1 MASGTRKILKR
12 VGVGVALVALAVVA
26 FGLYLRAQMPKPIGD
41 PPVLQSELFT
51 APATELPVSG
61 RFIFKSATELAAL
74 IRNRQATATE
84 IVQEHINYIK
94 NTNYRT
100 NAFVWLFEREALE
113 AARRADEQVARGEPL
128 GLLHG
133 VPVSIKE
140 EFWVQGKPNT
150 VNAEMFRGFVAPRN
164 AKVVDAWLEQGAIL
178 LGTTNVSNL
187 LFDVQTHGEIYPTG
201 NNPYDAARTP
211 GGSTGGG
218 AASVAAGLAPLAL
231 GGDMGGS
238 IRVPAA
244 FCGVYGL
251 KPTEESMG
259 QDAGSFPGEPG
270 NPRYHRMAVAG
281 PLARTVDDVEL
292 GWNAL
297 MAHWPEA
304 RSLPVDPGKGLDG
317 YRVAWFD
324 EWKFGQDRLFVG
336 HDVKAGLARL
346 VDALRSNGAT
356 VTEDQPD
363 NFAEMKQ
370 MHALLSVYMMF
381 GKMPWIIRQ
390 FVANDFKRKDN
401 HRLDYRESLARIS
414 DMDEGKYDDILRR
427 RAALTEKM
435 ERFFDRYDLLLMPVT
450 SGPAIAHNE
459 RHEPITL
466 DGTRIDYWDYFHFP
480 MCWNATG
487 HPALTIP
494 LGLNAEGVPIA
505 IQVVGP
511 LNSERRLLAF
521 ARLIAPLHE
530 GFVRPPAG

>member
-1 MASGTRKILKR
+1 MQPRTRRWLVR
-12 VGVGVALVALAVVA
+12 AAWAVGALVSVAAALAGYVYS
-26 FGLYLRAQMPKPIGD
+26 LLPEPIGD
-41 PPVLQSELFT
+41 PPTLQTHLFEK
-51 APATELPVSG
+51 PAQPLPVSG
-61 RFIFKSATELAAL
+61 RYVGKSATELAAL
-74 IRNRQATATE
+74 IRNRQATSTE

-94 NTNYRT
+94 NNNYKT

-140 EFWVQGKPNT
+140 EFWVRGKPST

-178 LGTTNVSNL
+178 LGTTNVSNM

-201 NNPYDAARTP
+201 NNPYDATRTP

-218 AASVAAGLAPLAL
+218 AASVAAGLVPLAL

-270 NPRYHRMAVAG
+270 NPKYHRMAVAG
-281 PLARTVDDVEL
+281 PLARSLDDIEL
-292 GWNAL
+292 GWDAL
-297 MAHWPEA
+297 MAHWPGA

-324 EWKFGQDRLFVG
+324 EWKFGDDRLFVG
-336 HDVKAGLARL
+336 QDVKAGLARL
-346 VDALRSNGAT
+346 VDGLRSNGAT
-356 VTEDQPD
+356 VTADQPD

-390 FVANDFKRKDN
+390 VVAHDFKRKDN
-401 HRLDYRESLARIS
+401 HRLDYREALARMS
-414 DMDEGKYDDILRR
+414 DVDEGKYDDILRR

-450 SGPAIAHNE
+450 PGPAIAHNE
-459 RHEPITL
+459 QHEAITL

-494 LGLNAEGVPIA
+494 LGLNKEGLPIA

-511 LNSERRLLAF
+511 LNSERRLIAF
-521 ARLIAPLHE
+521 ARLVAPLHE